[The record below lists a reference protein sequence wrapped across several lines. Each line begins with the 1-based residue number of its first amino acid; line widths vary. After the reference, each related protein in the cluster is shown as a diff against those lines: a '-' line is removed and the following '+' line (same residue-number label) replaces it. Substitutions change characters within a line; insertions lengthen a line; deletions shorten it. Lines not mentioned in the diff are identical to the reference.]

1 MERNSM
7 IMDWNDS
14 ISSDAKEFVTLPEG
28 DYTFTVTGFE
38 RAHFPGSAKLPP
50 CNKASLTLD
59 IDNDLGI
66 ATARIDLILARS
78 LEWKISSF
86 FSSIGQKKQG
96 ETLKMDWD
104 KVVGARGKAHIRPRK
119 YTDRNGNEREANDVE
134 RFYDYDPDKMSAEA
148 AGFVEVQD
156 DELPFD

>member
-1 MERNSM
+1 MEKNNM
-7 IMDWNDS
+7 AMDWNDS

-28 DYTFTVTGFE
+28 DYTFTVTSFE

-50 CNKASLTLD
+50 CNKASLSLD
-59 IDNDLGI
+59 IDNDKGI
-66 ATARIDLILARS
+66 TSAKVDLILCRT

-104 KVVGARGKAHIRPRK
+104 KVVGARGKAHIKPRK

-134 RFYDYDPDKMSAEA
+134 RFIPCEDSGGLVEA
-148 AGFVEVQD
+148 KH
-156 DELPFD
+156 DEDLPWEKSRF